1 MRPSWTNEEDDSHP
15 NHRFLEPNVENN
27 ERAKCQSKKKKERK
41 NLLLPTVWKGDLS
54 KNTSIP
60 QSLITPGLHA
70 HIHAIALKSLN

>member
-1 MRPSWTNEEDDSHP
+1 M
-15 NHRFLEPNVENN
+15 L
-27 ERAKCQSKKKKERK
+27 KQKKKQKEK

-60 QSLITPGLHA
+60 QSLITLGLHA